1 MRQVGIEEAQTNLSS
16 LVDEA
21 AAGEPVIISKAGRA
35 VAKLVAVDAVK
46 AGKRPV
52 RLGSLDGQFKIPDDF
67 DRMAEQ
73 EIATLF
79 GVKR

>member
-16 LVDEA
+16 LVDE

-46 AGKRPV
+46 ASKRPV
-52 RLGSLDGQFKIPDDF
+52 RLGALDGQFKIPDDF

-79 GVKR
+79 GVKS

>member
-52 RLGSLDGQFKIPDDF
+52 RLGALDGQFEIPDDF